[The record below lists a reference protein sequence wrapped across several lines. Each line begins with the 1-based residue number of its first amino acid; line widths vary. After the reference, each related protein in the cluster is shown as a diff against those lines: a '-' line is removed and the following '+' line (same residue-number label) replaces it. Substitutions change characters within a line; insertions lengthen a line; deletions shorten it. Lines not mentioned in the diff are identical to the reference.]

1 MNSQI
6 QTMHPN
12 MHPNMQ
18 KPPNQSYM
26 TQHYKPNIR
35 NPQNAPK
42 KPRSTTPKKRPVTR
56 KRSTTTKKRTR
67 TRTRVYNCTNPAT
80 IHGLQ
85 EWYKHMFEK
94 LGWMVLAKSKGGMS
108 DKLISYKKSLDRL
121 DEKIVCKMYTIQDK
135 DDKVDLEIMRRNV
148 AILRSHVSNE
158 L

>member
-1 MNSQI
+1 MNSQF
-6 QTMHPN
+6 
-12 MHPNMQ
+12 
-18 KPPNQSYM
+18 
-26 TQHYKPNIR
+26 PNIQNQLHPSYVAPHHNPRPTKRTR
-35 NPQNAPK
+35 N
-42 KPRSTTPKKRPVTR
+42 TTSKKRPVAR
-56 KRSTTTKKRTR
+56 KRKPPHTQRTR

-94 LGWMVLAKSKGGMS
+94 LGWMVLAKSKGRMS

-121 DEKIVCKMYTIQDK
+121 DEKIVCKMHTIQDK

-148 AILRSHVSNE
+148 AILISHVSNE